1 MPSKFSG
8 GLAVLLMLSAVPVLP
23 AAAQE
28 IIPGWT
34 SGPPGDATMDK
45 GRRFDCAGIACPPQG
60 LSCLHAAAPHTKG
73 QRVVPTSDL
82 LRPKGMPWKEI
93 EAWLAQ
99 KLVMLKPD
107 LAGTVDP
114 KTWTVREKAK
124 LSADRKYVDKRYD
137 AGSAGE
143 LPLALWMDEGAMNV
157 VVCTTVADGAARIDT
172 LVRVLN
178 KGEAAEE

>member
-1 MPSKFSG
+1 MLRKLSG
-8 GLAVLLMLSAVPVLP
+8 GLVLMLMLSP
-23 AAAQE
+23 AMAQE

-45 GRRFDCAGIACPPQG
+45 GRRFDCAGMACPPQG
-60 LSCLHAAAPHTKG
+60 LSCLHAAAPHAKG

-93 EAWLAQ
+93 EAWLGQ

-107 LAGTVDP
+107 LAGSISP
-114 KTWTVREKAK
+114 KNWTVSEPVR
-124 LSADRKYVDKRYD
+124 LSSSRTYVEKRYD
-137 AGSAGE
+137 TGGAGE
-143 LPLALWMDEGAMNV
+143 VPLALWMDKGAMNV

-172 LVRVLN
+172 LVRVLD
-178 KGEAAEE
+178 KGEAVKE